1 MSILTPIAF
10 AVVAIAA
17 IASNAS
23 FFSGNMR
30 DA

>member
-1 MSILTPIAF
+1 MSTLTPIAL
-10 AVVAIAA
+10 AIVAIAA

-30 DA
+30 GA

>member
-30 DA
+30 GA